1 MLGGQAF
8 NVLADG
14 QSTTVTADT
23 AGVIDV
29 SQFVDATVRISASLT
44 NQVADNVDLIDALQ
58 IIKHIAGTEVLA
70 GTALIAADVTGDGN
84 VTAADVTEM
93 VSIMARQKDADL
105 VLVDSNGQSSFDIG
119 SEDLQLT
126 GVVLG
131 DVNGTYADIL

>member
-1 MLGGQAF
+1 MFWLTA
-8 NVLADG
+8 

-44 NQVADNVDLIDALQ
+44 NQIADVVDPIDALQ

-70 GTALIAADVTGDGN
+70 STALIAADVTGDGN

-119 SEDLQLT
+119 SEDLQ
-126 GVVLG
+126 
-131 DVNGTYADIL
+131 